1 VKLKMR
7 RLTILY
13 GALIVVT
20 LSIACLLIGTVDI
33 LIAMACGLGADGY
46 VLYLSRQKKKMFVG
60 GRFAPLMLV
69 GIVPAVAS
77 VVMFFFG
84 YLGSNV
90 IEAAYRTATT
100 TGFSVAFFITTYPI
114 LPAAKFKEIED
125 HFPDNQKAPLVSI
138 LVPAYNEQGVISRT
152 ITSLLATKYQHKEII
167 IIDDGSSDLTRFV
180 ARGYEK
186 QGVRVVTKP
195 NGGKASALNYGLLFA
210 KGDIVITIDADSMV
224 TRDAVDKI
232 VQAMESDPNNV
243 AVAGN
248 IKILNS
254 RSTLTKIQELEYIMA
269 INTIRRAF
277 ALFGA
282 VMVIPGAFG
291 AFKKKA
297 VTEVGGYDTD
307 TQTEDFDITIKLL
320 KTRGAVS
327 SSSTAHA
334 YTEVPSSWKSLYK
347 QRVRWGTGTFQT
359 ILKHRDIL
367 GNNRYG
373 ALHSFVFPIML
384 FSLFNPLASFIALG
398 AGILMSLTGGFLLFA
413 RMMFIFLLIQVFVSL
428 LALSIDAEDSGLA
441 VYSPFFVFIYKQFID
456 YITLVS
462 VIKALSKKEK
472 KWHKLERAGGL
483 EAINVSH

>member
-1 VKLKMR
+1 MR
-7 RLTILY
+7 RLTIFY
-13 GALIVVT
+13 GALIVIT
-20 LSIACLLIGTVDI
+20 LSIACFLIGTIDLLV
-33 LIAMACGLGADGY
+33 AMACGLGADVY
-46 VLYLSRQKKKMFVG
+46 VLHLAKQKKKMFVG
-60 GRFAPLMLV
+60 GRLAPIMLI
-69 GIVPAVAS
+69 GIIPVVAS
-77 VVMFFFG
+77 IFMYFFG
-84 YLGSNV
+84 YLGSNP

-125 HFPDNQKAPLVSI
+125 HFPDNSKAPLVSI
-138 LVPAYNEQGVISRT
+138 LVPAYNEQTVISRT

-167 IIDDGSSDLTRFV
+167 VIDDGSSDLTRFV
-180 ARGYEK
+180 AKGYEK
-186 QGVRVVTKP
+186 QGVKVITKP
-195 NGGKASALNYGLLFA
+195 NGGKASALNFGLLFA
-210 KGDIVITIDADSMV
+210 KGDIVLTIDADSMV

-248 IKILNS
+248 IKVLNS
-254 RSTLTKIQELEYIMA
+254 KSVLTKIQQLEYIMA

-291 AFKKKA
+291 AFRKKA
-297 VTEVGGYDTD
+297 VMEVGGYDTD

-327 SSSTAHA
+327 SSSAAHA
-334 YTEVPSSWKSLYK
+334 YTEVPSSWKALYK

-359 ILKHRDIL
+359 IFKHRDIF
-367 GNNRYG
+367 GNSRYG
-373 ALHSFVFPIML
+373 ALHSFVFPIMI

-398 AGILMSLTGGFLLFA
+398 AGILLSIAGGFLMFA
-413 RMMFIFLLIQVFVSL
+413 RMMLVFMLIQLFVSL
-428 LALSIDAEDSGLA
+428 LALSIDSEDSGLA

-462 VIKALSKKEK
+462 VIKALTKKDK

-483 EAINVSH
+483 EAISVGH

>member
-1 VKLKMR
+1 MR
-7 RLTILY
+7 QLTLVY
-13 GALIVVT
+13 GALVVLT
-20 LSIACLLIGTVDI
+20 LSIACILIGTVDI
-33 LIAMACGLGADGY
+33 LVAMACGFGADVY
-46 VLYLSRQKKKMFVG
+46 VIFLSKQKKKMFVG
-60 GRFAPLMLV
+60 SRFAPLMLV
-69 GIVPAVAS
+69 AVVPAVAS
-77 VVMFFFG
+77 AVMFFFG
-84 YLGSNV
+84 YLGSNLL
-90 IEAAYRTATT
+90 EAIYRTATT
-100 TGFSVAFFITTYPI
+100 TGFSIAFFITTYPI
-114 LPAAKFKEIED
+114 IPAAKFKAVED
-125 HFPDNQKAPLVSI
+125 HLPDNKTTPLVSI

-152 ITSLLATKYQHKEII
+152 ITSLLSLKYEHKEIL
-167 IIDDGSSDLTRFV
+167 IIDDGSTDLTRFV
-180 ARGYEK
+180 AQGYEK

-210 KGDIVITIDADSMV
+210 KGDIIITIDADSMV

-248 IKILNS
+248 IKVLNS
-254 RSTLTKIQELEYIMA
+254 KSTLTKIQELEYIMA

-297 VTEVGGYDTD
+297 VIEVGGYDTD
-307 TQTEDFDITIKLL
+307 TVTEDFDITIKLL

-334 YTEVPSSWKSLYK
+334 YTEVPSSWKALYK

-359 ILKHRDIL
+359 ILKHKDIF

-398 AGILMSLTGGFLLFA
+398 AGLMMALTGGLMLFA
-413 RMMFIFLLIQVFVSL
+413 RMMFMFLLIQLFVSM
-428 LALSIDAEDSGLA
+428 LALSIDNENNGLA
-441 VYSPFFVFIYKQFID
+441 VYSVFFVFIYKQFID

-462 VIKALSKKEK
+462 VIKALTGTEK

-483 EAINVSH
+483 EAISVGH

>member
-1 VKLKMR
+1 MR
-7 RLTILY
+7 RLTLFY
-13 GALIVVT
+13 GVLVVIT
-20 LSIACLLIGTVDI
+20 LSITCVFIGTFDI
-33 LIAMACGLGADGY
+33 LVAMACGFGADVY
-46 VLYLSRQKKKMFVG
+46 VLYLAKQRKKMFVG
-60 GRFAPLMLV
+60 SRLAPIMLT
-69 GIVPAVAS
+69 GIVPVIAS
-77 VVMFFFG
+77 ILMYVFG
-84 YLGSNV
+84 YLGSNPF
-90 IEAAYRTATT
+90 EALYRTATT
-100 TGFSVAFFITTYPI
+100 TGFSIAFFITTYPI

-125 HFPDNQKAPLVSI
+125 NFPENVKAPLVSI
-138 LVPAYNEQGVISRT
+138 LVPAYNEQTVISRT

-167 IIDDGSSDLTRFV
+167 IIDDGSTDLTRFV
-180 ARGYEK
+180 AQGYEK
-186 QGVRVVTKP
+186 QGVKVVTKP
-195 NGGKASALNYGLLFA
+195 NGGKASALNFGLLFA

-248 IKILNS
+248 IKVLNS
-254 RSTLTKIQELEYIMA
+254 RSILTKIQELEYIMA

-297 VTEVGGYDTD
+297 VEEVGGYDTD

-327 SSSTAHA
+327 SSSAAHA

-359 ILKHRDIL
+359 ILKHKDIF

-373 ALHSFVFPIML
+373 ALHSFVFPIMI
-384 FSLFNPLASFIALG
+384 FSLFNPLVSFIALG
-398 AGILMSLTGGFLLFA
+398 AGLLMSLTGGFMLFA
-413 RMMFIFLLIQVFVSL
+413 RMMLVFMLIQLFVSL

-462 VIKALSKKEK
+462 VIKAFTKKDK
-472 KWHKLERAGGL
+472 KWHKLDRAGGL
-483 EAINVSH
+483 EAISVGH

>member
-1 VKLKMR
+1 MR
-7 RLTILY
+7 QLTILY

-20 LSIACLLIGTVDI
+20 LTIACLLIGTIDI
-33 LIAMACGLGADGY
+33 LVAMACGFSADLY
-46 VLYLSRQKKKMFVG
+46 VILLARRKKAAFAS

-69 GIVPAVAS
+69 AVVPAVAS
-77 VVMFFFG
+77 VALFFYG
-84 YLGSNV
+84 YLGANLF
-90 IEAAYRTATT
+90 EAAYRAATM
-100 TGFSVAFFITTYPI
+100 TGFSIAFFITSYPI
-114 LPAAKFKEIED
+114 IPAAKFKTVED
-125 HFPDNQKAPLVSI
+125 NLPESKTAPLVSI

-152 ITSLLATKYQHKEII
+152 ITSLLSTKYQNKEIL

-180 ARGYEK
+180 AQGYEK
-186 QGVRVVTKP
+186 QGVRVITKP

-210 KGDIVITIDADSMV
+210 RGDIVITIDADSMV
-224 TRDAVDKI
+224 TRDAIDKI

-248 IKILNS
+248 IKVLNS
-254 RSTLTKIQELEYIMA
+254 KSLLTKIQELEYIMA

-297 VTEVGGYDTD
+297 VVEVGGYDTD

-334 YTEVPSSWKSLYK
+334 YTEVPTSWKSLYK
-347 QRVRWGTGTFQT
+347 QRVRWSTGTFQT
-359 ILKHRDIL
+359 IIKHKDIF

-398 AGILMSLTGGFLLFA
+398 AGALMILTGGALLFA
-413 RMMFIFLLIQVFVSL
+413 RMMVMFLLIQLFVSL
-428 LALSIDAEDSGLA
+428 LALSIDNEKTGLA
-441 VYSPFFVFIYKQFID
+441 AYSVFFVFLYKQFID
-456 YITLVS
+456 YVTLVS
-462 VIKALSKKEK
+462 VIKALTKKEK
-472 KWHKLERAGGL
+472 KWQKLDRADGL
-483 EAINVSH
+483 EAISVNH

>member
-1 VKLKMR
+1 MR
-7 RLTILY
+7 RLTIFY
-13 GALIVVT
+13 GALIVIT
-20 LSIACLLIGTVDI
+20 LSAACFLIGTFDI
-33 LIAMACGLGADGY
+33 LVAMLCGIGADVY
-46 VLYLSRQKKKMFVG
+46 VLYLAKQKKKMFVG
-60 GRFAPLMLV
+60 GRFAPIMLIGV
-69 GIVPAVAS
+69 VPIVAS
-77 VVMFFFG
+77 ILLFIFG
-84 YLGSNV
+84 YLGSNLLDAV
-90 IEAAYRTATT
+90 YRTVTT
-100 TGFSVAFFITTYPI
+100 TGFSIAFFITTYPI

-125 HFPDNQKAPLVSI
+125 HFPDNKKAPLVSI
-138 LVPAYNEQGVISRT
+138 LVPAYNEQTVISRT

-167 IIDDGSSDLTRFV
+167 IIDDGSTDLTRFV
-180 ARGYEK
+180 AQGYEK
-186 QGVRVVTKP
+186 QGVKVVTKP

-248 IKILNS
+248 IKVLNS
-254 RSTLTKIQELEYIMA
+254 KSLLTKIQELEYIMA

-291 AFKKKA
+291 AFRKKT
-297 VTEVGGYDTD
+297 VEEVGGYDTD

-327 SSSTAHA
+327 SSSAAHA

-359 ILKHRDIL
+359 ILKHKDIF

-373 ALHSFVFPIML
+373 ALHSFVFPIMI
-384 FSLFNPLASFIALG
+384 FSLLNPLASFIALG
-398 AGILMSLTGGFLLFA
+398 AGILMSIYGGVLLFA
-413 RMMFIFLLIQVFVSL
+413 RMMLVFMLIQVFVSL

-462 VIKALSKKEK
+462 VIKALTKKEK

-483 EAINVSH
+483 EAISVGH